1 MNAVAKV
8 IPFPVSTQPEIKE
21 VKGMYSDR
29 FIQGYVM
36 SSRLY
41 RREVW
46 PFLSDA
52 ARNVYFELENRING
66 HLKESDF
73 VSYSQ
78 LQGGDL
84 PRSRK
89 LGSKTVTNG
98 IKELLKLGV
107 ISIAGTGKQGVKKYR
122 LNDISLVD
130 HFTNEST
137 SLGKVDR
144 ESTSPSEADHFTNES
159 ESTSLGKDT
168 IDSSLD
174 SLDIKKKNSVVD
186 NSDSKIFGDSVE
198 YHCDN
203 KNLYTLR
210 ELSNICTIKKDF
222 MHEAK
227 KINPSLSD
235 ETLISDLKNFAQWS
249 TTREKTT
256 AQGWMNYWI
265 YRIQKQKAPTS
276 KKPKAVSTKPKANG
290 LTSSQVDYF
299 ASLLGNDVDFA
310 TVYAAAAGESQKSFE
325 SRISSNLRKPEYQKK
340 WAVWLRGLGFTGQ
353 LGDDA

>member
-8 IPFPVSTQPEIKE
+8 IEFPKPQQPKIKE
-21 VKGMYSDR
+21 VKGMYSDK
-29 FIQGYVM
+29 FDNGYVM

-46 PFLSDA
+46 PFISDA
-52 ARNVYFELENRING
+52 ARNVYAELENRING
-66 HLKESDF
+66 HNKESDF

-78 LQGGDL
+78 LQGSDL
-84 PRSRK
+84 DGARSMSRP
-89 LGSKTVTNG
+89 TVSRAL
-98 IKELLKLGV
+98 KELIKLDV
-107 ISIAGTGKQGVKKYR
+107 ISVIASGKQGMKSYR
-122 LNDISLVD
+122 INEISIKD
-130 HFTNEST
+130 RFTNET
-137 SLGKVDR
+137 SVVTTPVQQVHQFSVVSKPL
-144 ESTSPSEADHFTNES
+144 TSVVTTH
-159 ESTSLGKDT
+159 T

-186 NSDSKIFGDSVE
+186 NSDSKIFSNSVE

-265 YRIQKQKAPTS
+265 YRIQKQKSPKAKT
-276 KKPKAVSTKPKANG
+276 PKAVSTKPKANG